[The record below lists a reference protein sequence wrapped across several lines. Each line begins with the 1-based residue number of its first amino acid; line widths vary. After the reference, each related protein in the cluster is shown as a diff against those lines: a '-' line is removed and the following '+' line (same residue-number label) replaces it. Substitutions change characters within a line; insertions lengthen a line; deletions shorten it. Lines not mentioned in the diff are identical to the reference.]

1 MMNDS
6 EKYKILIYNS
16 TKGVEFTLSLSGDE
30 NFQKVKA
37 FLQKID
43 PDCEQQGGSL
53 QQNKSKEFYVLNDEQ
68 LLELGALMKQ
78 TN

>member
-1 MMNDS
+1 MMPDS
-6 EKYKILIYNS
+6 EKFKILIYNS

-30 NFQKVKA
+30 NFQKAKT

-43 PDCEQQGGSL
+43 PDSERQGGSL
-53 QQNKSKEFYVLNDEQ
+53 QQNKSTEFYVLSDEQ
-68 LLELGALMKQ
+68 LSELGALMKQ